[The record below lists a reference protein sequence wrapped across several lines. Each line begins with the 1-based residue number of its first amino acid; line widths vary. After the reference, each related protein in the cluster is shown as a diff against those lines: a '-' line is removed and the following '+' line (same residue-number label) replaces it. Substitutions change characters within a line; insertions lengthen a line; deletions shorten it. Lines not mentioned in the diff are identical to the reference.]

1 VDSQAIDGRF
11 FEIVGQT
18 ADSIKFRAADLKDEV
33 HPGAGNLLLAKI
45 SLSVVQPGQTAVWM
59 VVNPMVDD
67 QGEGVSPLV
76 ASGSLKIVVFTI
88 GRSSAPPMDPDGDGL
103 FEDINGDGRVTVED
117 GRILSFNVASQV
129 VQENWQLF
137 DFDGDGDADF
147 EDAMVLVR
155 LVEEGDS
162 AT

>member
-1 VDSQAIDGRF
+1 MDSQAIDGRF

-88 GRSSAPPMDPDGDGL
+88 GRSSAPTDGPG
-103 FEDINGDGRVTVED
+103 
-117 GRILSFNVASQV
+117 
-129 VQENWQLF
+129 W
-137 DFDGDGDADF
+137 
-147 EDAMVLVR
+147 
-155 LVEEGDS
+155 
-162 AT
+162 